1 MKRPLPLLLAGLALL
16 TLATGPATATDESMA
31 RRADPWVPPAARIR
45 SAEPPSEGL
54 ALETQVT
61 DKLRRRFEAA
71 DASRYGS
78 ISREQ
83 ARRAGFGFVAQHFE
97 RIDAQ
102 RSGSISFQELQRF
115 LARPAAER

>member
-1 MKRPLPLLLAGLALL
+1 MMKRPLSLLLLGALSG
-16 TLATGPATATDESMA
+16 AAPAADESMA
-31 RRADPWVPPAARIR
+31 RRADPWVPPEARIR
-45 SAEPPSEGL
+45 SPEPPSEGL
-54 ALETQVT
+54 ALQAQVLE
-61 DKLRRRFEAA
+61 KLRRRFEAA
-71 DASRYGS
+71 DAGRYGS